1 MSSAEID
8 VIERSESTWY
18 DRSCSILLLDDL
30 VFCPM
35 EFYKNKSKASN
46 QKILVVHTDRR
57 PRTKTLF
64 RKGTVRRDEKFLQR
78 VMKLRIQ
85 AHHCCEESMNRAR
98 LPTAHAA
105 ILNGGAW
112 EKRYTDTVRKIAP
125 HKGQRLLSQFGN
137 ICNSSSWAWGSCVNG
152 LYSGCPSWARA

>member
-1 MSSAEID
+1 MSRAGTD
-8 VIERSESTWY
+8 VIERSEPTNY

-30 VFCPM
+30 FFYPM
-35 EFYKNKSKASN
+35 EFSKNKSRASN

-57 PRTKTLF
+57 PRTRNLF
-64 RKGTVRRDEKFLQR
+64 QKGTVRRSEKVRQK

-85 AHHCCEESMNRAR
+85 ADPCYNENMNRAG

-125 HKGQRLLSQFGN
+125 HRGQRLPSQFGN
-137 ICNSSSWAWGSCVNG
+137 IRNSSSWA
-152 LYSGCPSWARA
+152 